1 MMPAFYL
8 SRLLLNPAATRARRD
23 LGNVYELHR
32 TVMSGFPEKLPDGE
46 RVLFRVDEDR
56 AGGLSL
62 LVQSQTEPD
71 WGGLAEGYLQ
81 PLDPFSL
88 LPNLAVKRVDPA
100 FRPGQQLRF
109 RLLANPTVK
118 LVRYNDEGE
127 RRNSNRV
134 PLVDEDKQL
143 NWLTDKARQSG
154 FHVLQAAVNG
164 SNKSTGRKTGVPP
177 LTLFTVQFDGRLQ
190 VTDAD
195 MFGRAL
201 VRGIGPA
208 RAFGCGLLSL
218 APA

>member
-1 MMPAFYL
+1 MYL
-8 SRLLLNPAATRARRD
+8 SRLLLNPRSRRVQRETAD
-23 LGNVYELHR
+23 PYQLHR
-32 TVMSGFPEKLPDGE
+32 TVLSAFDDDREASG
-46 RVLFRVDEDR
+46 VLHRLDIHPR
-56 AGGLSL
+56 TGQITL
-62 LVQSQTEPD
+62 LVQSQPAPD
-71 WGGLAEGYLQ
+71 WAALVATDYLM
-81 PLDPFSL
+81 PADPFL
-88 LPNLAVKRVDPA
+88 DLNNPAVKSVDLV
-100 FRPGQQLRF
+100 FRAGQQMRF
-109 RLLANPTVK
+109 RLMANPTVK
-118 LVRYNDEGE
+118 LVRYDEQGE

-134 PLVDEDKQL
+134 PLVHEDKQL

-164 SNKSTGRKTGVPP
+164 SNKSTGRKAGVPP

-195 MFGRAL
+195 MFERSL